1 MENNNKSY
9 KILMEIEIN
18 TNINW
23 LVYIKIA

>member
-1 MENNNKSY
+1 MEKNNESY

-18 TNINW
+18 TNIKW